1 MRNSL
6 ENRMLVN
13 MQSGA
18 GDGCS
23 VAESARVAS
32 THVHANICSDGK
44 PATIDELAA
53 DDTAMTEALAHAE
66 SMSHTI
72 SSTTGGTGS
81 SSFPMTGAG
90 LANVHNEL

>member
-13 MQSGA
+13 IQSGA
-18 GDGCS
+18 GDACS
-23 VAESARVAS
+23 VAESARAAS
-32 THVHANICSDGK
+32 THVSANICSDDK
-44 PATIDELAA
+44 PAAVDELAA
-53 DDTAMTEALAHAE
+53 DDTAVTEALAGAE

-72 SSTTGGTGS
+72 SSATAGTAS